1 MASTADR
8 ELQREL
14 IALGSPST
22 VTKGAVVVSG
32 QVDGVSTIGQ
42 VLVGLHE
49 GAILVSALRALE
61 RRGGYMVML
70 RVIEIA
76 DRYKVPI
83 RLTAS
88 PYSAVAGKRM
98 GKNELIAWYD
108 RFGFVF
114 DPQFPQKFACLI
126 RYPRHD

>member
-22 VTKGAVVVSG
+22 VAHGAVVVSG
-32 QVDGVSTIGQ
+32 QVDGVSTVGQ
-42 VLVGLHE
+42 VLVGLHQ
-49 GAILVSALRALE
+49 GAIILTALRALE

-83 RLTAS
+83 RLTAM
-88 PYSAVAGKRM
+88 PCPAIAGLQMSKDA
-98 GKNELIAWYD
+98 LIAWYG
-108 RFGFVF
+108 RFGFEF
-114 DPQFPQKFACLI
+114 DPHYSTKFACLI
-126 RYPRHD
+126 RYARHD